1 MWTISLRDL
10 EYRSRR
16 FLIAVA
22 VTALVFGIAVAIEG
36 IKRTLQN
43 EPDDL
48 IATFDADAWV
58 VRSGNSSPF
67 TTTAVL
73 PESVVDELAG
83 DPGVRRAI
91 PIVTGRATVTS
102 GTRTNANVIG
112 YTPGRGAGP
121 EVVDGRL
128 PRGPREALVGDGLDV
143 SVGDRLRTTTG
154 TFEVVG
160 LADGERY
167 NGGAPTIF
175 TTLAGAQRFVLDG
188 QPLVMGVAVAGRP
201 EQLPAG
207 TSTTSNEQ
215 AAGDLRLTI
224 ESATKTIDFV
234 ALLTWLIAAGVIGA
248 IIYLTAIERTRDF
261 AVLRATG
268 SAKRTIVGGLM
279 AQSLLLAIVAALLS
293 VPLALVLR
301 LGMPMP
307 ATLSIDSLVKIVVVG
322 IVVGVL
328 ASLAAVRRAVTID
341 PAIAFGGA

>member
-1 MWTISLRDL
+1 MWKISWRDL

-22 VTALVFGIAVAIEG
+22 VTALVFGIAVSIDG

-43 EPDDL
+43 EPSDL
-48 IATFDADAWV
+48 ISTFRADAWV

-73 PESVVDELAG
+73 PQSVIRELRG
-83 DPGVRRAI
+83 TPGVRRVT

-112 YTPGRGAGP
+112 YTAPRGIGPKITDGRG
-121 EVVDGRL
+121 

-143 SVGDRLRTTTG
+143 GVGDTLHTTTG
-154 TFEVVG
+154 SFRVVG
-160 LADGERY
+160 LADAGRY

-175 TTLAGAQRFVLDG
+175 TTLPGAQRAVLDG
-188 QPLVMGVAVAGRP
+188 QPLIMGVAVSGHP
-201 EQLPAG
+201 SKLPQG
-207 TSTTSNEQ
+207 TSTTSNDL
-215 AAGDLRLTI
+215 AAADLRLTI
-224 ESATKTIDFV
+224 KNATKTIDFV
-234 ALLTWLIAAGVIGA
+234 ALLSWLIAAGVIGA

-268 SAKRTIVGGLM
+268 VGKGTIVGGLM
-279 AQSLLLAIVAALLS
+279 LQSLLLAVVAALIS

-301 LGMPMP
+301 NGMPMP
-307 ATLSIDSLVKIVVVG
+307 SQLSIDSLFQILAVG

-328 ASLAAVRRAVTID
+328 ASLAAVRRALTTD
-341 PAIAFGGA
+341 PALAFGGA

>member
-22 VTALVFGIAVAIEG
+22 VTALVFGIAVAIDG

-43 EPDDL
+43 EPGDL
-48 IATFDADAWV
+48 IESFHADAWV
-58 VRSGNSSPF
+58 VRTGNSSPF

-73 PESVVDELAG
+73 PQSVVEQLTATR
-83 DPGVRRAI
+83 GVRSAV

-112 YTPGRGAGP
+112 YTARAGTGPTVIEGR
-121 EVVDGRL
+121 R
-128 PRGPREALVGDGLDV
+128 PRGPEEALVGEGLDV
-143 SVGDRLRTTTG
+143 GVGDTLRTTTG
-154 TFEVVG
+154 QFRVVG

-175 TTLAGAQRFVLDG
+175 TTLAGAQRAVLDG
-188 QPLVMGVAVAGRP
+188 QPLVMGVAINGKSA
-201 EQLPAG
+201 QLPTG
-207 TSTTSNEQ
+207 TSTTSNET
-215 AAGDLRLTI
+215 AADDLRLTI
-224 ESATKTIDFV
+224 KSATKTIDFV
-234 ALLTWLIAAGVIGA
+234 ALLSWLIAAGVIGA

-268 SAKRTIVGGLM
+268 VGNRAIVGGLM
-279 AQSLLLAIVAALLS
+279 VQSLLLAIVAALLA

-301 LGMPMP
+301 IGMPLP
-307 ATLSIDSLVKIVVVG
+307 STLSIDSLVKIVAVG
-322 IVVGVL
+322 IVVGVIS
-328 ASLAAVRRAVTID
+328 SLAAVRRALTTD
-341 PAIAFGGA
+341 PALAFGGA